1 MPIYIHFNHSYGGVL
16 KIGGHGGPQCL
27 VGANDDGMRHW
38 QDANLGFQAD
48 PILFGG
54 TGDGDSMD
62 IYIYITGY
70 KYEITN
76 FIGISLR

>member
-1 MPIYIHFNHSYGGVL
+1 MPTSV
-16 KIGGHGGPQCL
+16 K
-27 VGANDDGMRHW
+27 
-38 QDANLGFQAD
+38 AD

-62 IYIYITGY
+62 IYNIYIHITGY

>member
-1 MPIYIHFNHSYGGVL
+1 MPTSV
-16 KIGGHGGPQCL
+16 K
-27 VGANDDGMRHW
+27 
-38 QDANLGFQAD
+38 AD

-62 IYIYITGY
+62 IYIYVYVYIYMYICIYIYITGY